1 VHDPELLVLDEPFS
15 GLDPVGVDA
24 MSEVLAERA
33 AAGVTL
39 LFSSH
44 QLDLV
49 EHLCESMAII
59 DHGRLV
65 VQGSVAELGLSGRLR
80 VSVRIAGDEAGHW
93 ADDLGGIATVE
104 YVRRGTVLLS
114 LASRADAQ
122 LVLDRAR
129 AAGPVEQFG
138 FERRKLSEVFRDAV
152 GASAPA
158 AGDRV
163 TTVEARS

>member
-1 VHDPELLVLDEPFS
+1 
-15 GLDPVGVDA
+15 
-24 MSEVLAERA
+24 
-33 AAGVTL
+33 VTL

-49 EHLCESMAII
+49 EHLCESVAII

-65 VQGSVAELGLSGRLR
+65 VQGSVAELGVSGRLR
-80 VSVRIAGDEAGHW
+80 ISVRVAGDEAGHW
-93 ADDLGGIATVE
+93 AGDLGGAAQVE
-104 YVRRGTVLLS
+104 NVKHGTVLLS
-114 LASRADAQ
+114 LASREDAQ
-122 LVLDRAR
+122 VVLDRAR

-158 AGDRV
+158 AGDGERV
-163 TTVEARS
+163 TTGEARS